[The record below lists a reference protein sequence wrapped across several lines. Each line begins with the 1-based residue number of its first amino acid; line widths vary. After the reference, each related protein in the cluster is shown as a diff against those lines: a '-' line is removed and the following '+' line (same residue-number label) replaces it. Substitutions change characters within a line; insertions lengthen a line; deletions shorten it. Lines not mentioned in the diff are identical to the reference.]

1 MSLADTSRSAFA
13 SNFKTPMASKSF
25 PLGLLLLA
33 ATTPVLAQIAVS
45 ANDGKQRAAD
55 AKDEPLTS
63 DSISV
68 LNLAAPVRVLANLN
82 APASLIG
89 PPAAVALARDSS
101 FAIVTAAQQL
111 DGSGKTAPADIVT
124 VVDLT
129 NPSRPTIAQ
138 TLHAGAGA
146 SGVAINPA
154 GTLALVANAADDSV
168 TVFAIAKSRLSAVG
182 SVSLPPKSKPLDV
195 AFAADRVSAYV
206 VAQGAGTL
214 VRLAVDGR
222 KVIVAES
229 ITVGLQPYSLALN
242 KHVAYVTN
250 LGGRG
255 PPATSGPAMGTIAI
269 VDLRAGRMVSQVDV
283 GVTPEHIALSPS
295 GRYLEATIINGS
307 NASASSPNH
316 HDHGAMAIFSTD
328 GTSLKPVTQIETG
341 AWCQGATWSDDE
353 KRVLLQCAA
362 RKQIEVYR
370 FDGRTLTADTASTLQ
385 FDARPGT
392 IATARS
398 R

>member
-1 MSLADTSRSAFA
+1 
-13 SNFKTPMASKSF
+13 MASKSYR
-25 PLGLLLLA
+25 LGLLLLA
-33 ATTPVLAQIAVS
+33 AATPVLAQIAVS

-55 AKDEPLTS
+55 AKDEALTS

-68 LNLAAPVRVLANLN
+68 LNLAAPVRVLANFN

-101 FAIVTAAQQL
+101 FAIVTAAQLL
-111 DGSGKTAPADIVT
+111 DASGKATPSDIVT

-129 NPSRPTIAQ
+129 HPSQPTVAQ

-146 SGVAINPA
+146 SGVAINPS
-154 GTLALVANAADDSV
+154 GTLALVANAGDDSV
-168 TVFAIAKSRLSAVG
+168 TVFAISERRLSAVG
-182 SVSLPPKSKPLDV
+182 SVSLPAKSKPLDI
-195 AFAADRVSAYV
+195 AFAADRRSAYV
-206 VAQGAGTL
+206 VAQGAGAL
-214 VRLAVDGR
+214 VRLTVDGQ
-222 KVIVAES
+222 KVVAAEN
-229 ITVGLQPYSLALN
+229 IAVGLQPYSMALN
-242 KHVAYVTN
+242 QQVAYVTN

-255 PPATSGPAMGTIAI
+255 PPATPGPAMGTIAI
-269 VDLRAGRMVSQVDV
+269 VDLRAGRMVSQLDV

-307 NASASSPNH
+307 NASAASPNH
-316 HDHGAMAIFSTD
+316 HDHGIMAIFRTQ

-385 FDARPGT
+385 LDARPGA

>member
-1 MSLADTSRSAFA
+1 MTRSYYWPSLLIVMA
-13 SNFKTPMASKSF
+13 TPA
-25 PLGLLLLA
+25 
-33 ATTPVLAQIAVS
+33 LAQIAVS

-55 AKDEPLTS
+55 AKAEALTS
-63 DSISV
+63 DSIAV
-68 LNLAAPVRVLANLN
+68 LDLAAPVRVLARLD

-89 PPAAVALARDSS
+89 PPAAVAVARDSS

-111 DGSGKTAPADIVT
+111 DANGAIAPADIVT

-129 NPSRPTIAQ
+129 QPSKPTIAQ

-154 GTLALVANAADDSV
+154 GTLALVANAGDDSV
-168 TVFAIAKSRLSAVG
+168 TVFAISKRRLSVVG

-195 AFAADRVSAYV
+195 AFAADPRSAYV
-206 VAQGAGTL
+206 VAQGAGAL
-214 VRLAVDGR
+214 VRLRVDGQ
-222 KVIVAES
+222 KVEAADAIA
-229 ITVGLQPYSLALN
+229 VGLQPYSMTLDRE
-242 KHVAYVTN
+242 VAYVSN

-255 PPATSGPAMGTIAI
+255 SPAAPGPAMGTIAI
-269 VDLRAGRMVSQVDV
+269 VDLRARRMVSQVDV

-307 NASASSPNH
+307 NAPASSPNH
-316 HDHGAMAIFSTD
+316 HDHGVMAIFRTN
-328 GTSLKPVTQIETG
+328 GTSLEPVTQIETG

-362 RKQIEVYR
+362 RKQIEVYG
-370 FDGRTLTADTASTLQ
+370 FDGRTLTADTAATLQ
-385 FDARPGT
+385 FDARPGA